1 MNKVWLEREKEK
13 HSRHVYFSFSKLT
26 TQDSMYAVAKLHK
39 AGGALGHFLG
49 GYVPP
54 GTPNWHPVL
63 KKFPLK
69 LIPRSRNG
77 PIFYTP
83 F

>member
-1 MNKVWLEREKEK
+1 MDIVQSFTPLIEIG
-13 HSRHVYFSFSKLT
+13 FSP
-26 TQDSMYAVAKLHK
+26 
-39 AGGALGHFLG
+39 GGGGGQLGIFWVG
-49 GYVPP
+49 ICRP
-54 GTPNWHPVL
+54 GLQIGIPF
-63 KKFPLK
+63 KKKIPLK